1 MRTTFKRVFL
11 SLAAA
16 HVLFYYTWIYLFQGV
31 DRLLT
36 VGGDLISFSA
46 SLIVTFVLYLVQRR
60 HHGTEKRF
68 WQLIMIGTSSYSI
81 AEGIWSYTEIVRA
94 VIPSFPGWPDLF
106 YMLQIA
112 FYLVA
117 FLYKT
122 WRVSDL
128 MQCCKISFDA
138 GIIMTVAISFSWH
151 FIIQDIVGGESAS
164 ALFLFVSIGYPVG
177 DLVLLF
183 IAMRSFFGSERLFSR
198 NVLYITMLSL
208 LVQVFADY
216 AYLYLEGSDLY
227 LSGSLFD
234 PLWTMALY
242 LMGFAGL
249 TSLDFVRLRE
259 NLEDRAPGRFFLVKL
274 WLPYTSVILLFS
286 VMLSQKGGMDSLSV
300 GASIAILLVVSR
312 QILTLL
318 ENHKL
323 LDSYHKLT
331 ERLEQRI
338 TERTDELSRKNLQ
351 LTTAV
356 KKMRHMAYHDVL
368 SDLPNRRYFLER
380 LTEAIG
386 EAKKKQELVAILFVD
401 LDRFK
406 NINDTLGHEFGDEV
420 LCHVSKLMVQSLRRE
435 DTISR
440 QGGDEFAV
448 LLGGLSSEKEILSL
462 IACLQGVVA
471 EPFTLGEH
479 EIHLSMSIGVALYPQ
494 DGESTEALMKHA
506 DMAMYKAKGS
516 GGNSHA
522 FFSHDL
528 NENYS
533 RRMTLENGLRKAI
546 ANEEF
551 VLHYQPQVDIATG
564 EIVGLEALIRWETAE
579 GMVSPSEFIPLA
591 EETRLIIPIG
601 EYVLRSACM
610 EGKRWHASGHGHLKI
625 AVNLSPLQF
634 MHTELL
640 PTIASVLEETG
651 FDPASLEIE
660 ITEGVAVLDAEASI
674 EKMEALRKLGI
685 HIALDDFGTGY
696 SSLHHLKRF
705 PINHLKIAQPFVRDL
720 TTNMKDRSIVQTI
733 IHLGHGLGLSVIA
746 EGVET
751 LEQREILCAL
761 GCDEIQG
768 YLYSRPLT
776 VAQFDQMLE
785 ESSCLGS

>member
-1 MRTTFKRVFL
+1 MRTTAKRIFL
-11 SLAAA
+11 SFAVA
-16 HVLFYYTWIYLFQGV
+16 HILVYYAWLYLFQEN

-46 SLIVTFVLYLVQRR
+46 AWVVTLVLYLVQNR
-60 HHGTEKRF
+60 HQGMEKRF
-68 WQLIMIGTSSYSI
+68 WQLIMLGTFSYSI
-81 AEGIWSYTEIVRA
+81 AEGIWTYTEIVKA
-94 VIPSFPGWPDLF
+94 VIPSFPGWPDFF
-106 YMLQIA
+106 YMLQVV
-112 FYLVA
+112 FYLAA
-117 FLYKT
+117 FFYKT

-138 GIIMTVAISFSWH
+138 AIIMTVAISFSWH
-151 FIIQDIVGGESAS
+151 FIIRDIVGDESSS

-183 IAMRSFFGSERLFSR
+183 IAMRSFFGSEHLFSR

-208 LVQVFADY
+208 LVQVFADS
-216 AYLYLEGSDLY
+216 AYLYLEGSNLY

-249 TSLDFVRLRE
+249 ASLDFVRIRE
-259 NLEDRAPGRFFLVKL
+259 NLEDRTARRFFLTRL
-274 WLPYTSVILLFS
+274 WLPYASVILLFS
-286 VMLSQKGGMDSLSV
+286 VMLSQKQGMDSLSI

-312 QILTLL
+312 QVLTLL
-318 ENHKL
+318 ENQNL
-323 LDSYHKLT
+323 LDKYHQLT

-338 TERTDELSRKNLQ
+338 TERTDELSRKNHQ
-351 LTTAV
+351 LTTVV

-368 SDLPNRRYFLER
+368 SDLPNRRFFLER
-380 LTEAIG
+380 LTEEMG
-386 EAKKKQELVAILFVD
+386 EARRRQGLVAILFVD

-420 LCHVSKLMVQSLRRE
+420 LRHVSKQMVQSLRKE

-448 LLGGLSSEKEILSL
+448 LLGGLSSEEEILSL
-462 IACLQGVVA
+462 IARLQGVVA
-471 EPFTLGEH
+471 EPFTLREH

-506 DMAMYKAKGS
+506 DMAMYKAKES

-528 NENYS
+528 NESYS
-533 RRMTLENGLRKAI
+533 RRMKLENGLRKAI
-546 ANEEF
+546 TNGEF
-551 VLHYQPQVDIATG
+551 VLHYQPQVDILTG

-579 GMVSPSEFIPLA
+579 GMVSPAEFIPLA

-601 EYVLRSACM
+601 EFVLRSACM
-610 EGKRWHASGHGHLKI
+610 EGKRWHTNGHDHLKI

-640 PTIASVLEETG
+640 QTIAIILDETG

-674 EKMEALRKLGI
+674 EKMEALRALGI

-696 SSLHHLKRF
+696 SSLHHLKHF

-720 TTNMKDRSIVQTI
+720 TMSLKDRSIVQTI

-751 LEQREILCAL
+751 LEQREILRAL

-768 YLYSRPLT
+768 YFYSRPLP
-776 VAQFDQMLE
+776 VAQFDRMLE
-785 ESSCLGS
+785 ESSRLGS